1 MTLWS
6 ILENAPV
13 LQVRRF
19 VKILKVAYAA
29 NIKRDLK
36 ERKKMLLNNFD
47 QSDEELQ
54 KETTDSLIRIIIYW
68 KGKARTAETNVQDLM
83 EENDKFQYR
92 ISYLEN
98 EYLDDNYWDEI

>member
-1 MTLWS
+1 
-6 ILENAPV
+6 
-13 LQVRRF
+13 
-19 VKILKVAYAA
+19 
-29 NIKRDLK
+29 
-36 ERKKMLLNNFD
+36 MLLNNFD